1 MASERLLKRKPI
13 NIDSVRTSTAIA
25 NKTILVT
32 GAGGSI
38 GSALCRRIAQFGPAR
53 LILLDKS
60 EHGLYQIT
68 LDLTTQNSAEPN
80 GRRGARSSR
89 RRTQPGDGSAPK
101 EPAPTEAERSL
112 IPVLGDLCDSGF
124 LERVFD
130 NHHID
135 VVFHTAAY
143 KHVSLLEY
151 QPHAAIRNNVIGT
164 DRLVDAVVTHGVPRL
179 VMLSTDK
186 AVNPTSIMGASKRI
200 AEMAIMGMST
210 ADSRMTAIRLGNV
223 LGSQGSVMPRF
234 AEQIQE
240 HKPLTVTDPKAAR
253 YFMTPDEAVGLV
265 LASAWLGKGADL
277 LVPDVGEPVLI
288 VDLAQEMI
296 RAAGFPDAQIVFTGL
311 APGEKLA
318 EEMLRKDER
327 AVRIAGTAVRRVAD
341 VKMPGWEVGKYIA
354 ELDKAA
360 QNADAEALISMVSW
374 VLPEYRPSR
383 VLEADPRAQ
392 DRRVGTD
399 ELCR

>member
-1 MASERLLKRKPI
+1 
-13 NIDSVRTSTAIA
+13 
-25 NKTILVT
+25 
-32 GAGGSI
+32 
-38 GSALCRRIAQFGPAR
+38 
-53 LILLDKS
+53 
-60 EHGLYQIT
+60 
-68 LDLTTQNSAEPN
+68 
-80 GRRGARSSR
+80 
-89 RRTQPGDGSAPK
+89 
-101 EPAPTEAERSL
+101 
-112 IPVLGDLCDSGF
+112 
-124 LERVFD
+124 VFD
-130 NHHID
+130 DHHID
-135 VVFHTAAY
+135 LVFHTAAY

-200 AEMAIMGMST
+200 AEMAIIGMST

-234 AEQIQE
+234 AEQIQKR
-240 HKPLTVTDPKAAR
+240 KPLTVTDPKAAR

-265 LASAWLGKGADL
+265 LASACLGKGADL

-296 RAAGFPDAQIVFTGL
+296 SAAGFPDAQIVFTGL

-360 QNADAEALISMVSW
+360 RSADAEALISMVSW
-374 VLPEYRPSR
+374 MLPEYRPSR
-383 VLEADPRAQ
+383 VLE
-392 DRRVGTD
+392 G
-399 ELCR
+399 